1 MSAPACWG
9 WKKCPERTE
18 GRLACRCAMEAQQP
32 GRRPTFGDY
41 HEAAPLSKES
51 QAASGRKCA
60 HYRAGMV

>member
-9 WKKCPERTE
+9 WKQCPERTE
-18 GRLACRCAMEAQQP
+18 GRLACRCLMEAQQR
-32 GRRPTFGDY
+32 GRVPMFGDY
-41 HEAAPLSKES
+41 HAAAPLSKED